1 MRLREPLLLPL
12 AAVCSGILA
21 AHFTPFTWQEILP
34 FALGA
39 ALLAAASCRAAP
51 FSSPLAALCSLA
63 LVAAAFGTPH
73 PPKTPRLT
81 VDDGQLAIFEGCVV
95 NPALPS
101 GGRERFDLELAPAI
115 RAQVVLFTRKNL
127 QIPALPYGTR
137 IEFTGRIRPIHNF
150 NNPGSFDALRY
161 FARRQVYWTASGDV
175 ATLKTLPGFCG
186 VSWERPIFALRAAA
200 LQRLE
205 SLYPDDPYTAGMLA
219 AVLLGETSRM
229 ERLWTEDYRSTGT
242 YHALVISGS
251 HVAVLAAVLLLFLRL
266 LWVPQWAALSATISV
281 AWLYAGVTGW
291 QAPVVRS
298 AVGMSLYGVARIFY
312 REGRLLNLLA
322 GIALLFLVVD
332 PSQLFEASFQL
343 TFLAVAAIGAFAIP
357 ALEATSAPLAA
368 GCRALA
374 EVRRDIRLPP
384 RTAQF
389 RIELRLLA
397 LTLQLLVRLPLRVG
411 NALVVVSARLVLYL
425 WEIVVT
431 SFIIQVALALPMI
444 WYFHRLSFSGLTANV
459 MVLPAL
465 TAVVPLGFLAI
476 TLNSHPLAVTCRLLL
491 GLSKWAAAVNARWEP
506 EWRIP
511 PPPLW
516 LALLFAALLLF
527 AAWRR
532 VPRLGKLSAWVAIL
546 GVLAAIA
553 LHTFPPKVQPGRFE
567 LDALD
572 VGQGDSLLATFPSG
586 QLMLIDAGGI
596 PAFGLG
602 RKSALDVGE
611 DVVAPYLWSRAIRHL
626 DVVVMSHAHEDHMGG
641 MPAILRNFHPAEL
654 WTGAVAE
661 SPEWQNVRTAALRYG
676 VRIRQMRRHQAFAF
690 GGTSITILAPGPDYV
705 ADIKPK
711 NDDSLVLRIDYQATS
726 FLLAG
731 DMEKRTE
738 RELISADLL
747 QPATVLKVGHHGS
760 KTSSTPEF
768 LDLVQPSFALISAGF
783 ENSYGHPHPTT
794 LESLNAHHTR
804 TLRTDQLG
812 LLRVSSDGRR
822 IRLD

>member
-12 AAVCSGILA
+12 AAVCCGIGA
-21 AHFTPFTWQEILP
+21 AHFTPFTWPEILP
-34 FALGA
+34 FALVS
-39 ALLAAASCRAAP
+39 ALLAALSWTAAP
-51 FSSPLAALCSLA
+51 ISSRFAGLCALTLA
-63 LVAAAFGTPH
+63 AAAFGTPH
-73 PPKTPRLT
+73 PQNPPRLS

-101 GGRERFDLELAPAI
+101 GGRERFELELAPAI
-115 RAQVVLFTRKNL
+115 RAQVVLFSRKNL
-127 QIPALPYGTR
+127 DIPLLPYGTR
-137 IEFTGRIRPIHNF
+137 IEFTGRIRLIHNF

-161 FARRQVYWTASGDV
+161 FARQKVYWNASGDA

-186 VSWERPIFALRAAA
+186 TAWERPVFALRGAA

-205 SLYPDDPYTAGMLA
+205 SLYPHDSYTAGMLA
-219 AVLLGETSRM
+219 AILLGETSRI

-251 HVAVLAAVLLLFLRL
+251 HVAVLATVLLLFLRL
-266 LWVPQWAALSATISV
+266 LWIPPRAALSATIGV

-298 AVGMSLYGVARIFY
+298 AVGMTLYGVARIFY

-322 GIALLFLVVD
+322 GIAFLFLLAD

-343 TFLAVAAIGAFAIP
+343 TFLAVAAIGAFAVP
-357 ALEATSAPLAA
+357 LLEATSAPLAA

-374 EVRRDIRLPP
+374 EVRRDLRLAP

-389 RIELRLLA
+389 RIELRLLS
-397 LTLQLLVRLPLRVG
+397 LTLQLFAGLPLRLG
-411 NALVVVSARLVLYL
+411 NALVVVFARLALYL

-444 WYFHRLSFSGLTANV
+444 WYFHRLSFTGLTANV

-465 TAVVPLGFLAI
+465 TTVVPVGFLAI
-476 TLNSHPLAVTCRLLL
+476 ALNSHPLAVICRLLL
-491 GLSKWAAAVNARWEP
+491 ELSKWAAAVNARWEP
-506 EWRIP
+506 DWRIP

-532 VPRLGKLSAWVAIL
+532 VPRLARFAAWTGIL
-546 GVLAAIA
+546 TVLAGIA
-553 LHTFPPKVQPGRFE
+553 LHTFPPEVQSGQFE
-567 LDALD
+567 LDAID
-572 VGQGDSLLATFPSG
+572 VGQGDSLLATFPTG

-596 PAFGLG
+596 PAFGQT
-602 RKSALDVGE
+602 RQVSLDIGE

-641 MPAILRNFHPAEL
+641 MPAILRDFRPAEL

-661 SPEWQNVRTAALRYG
+661 SPEWQKVRAAAVRYN
-676 VRIRQMRRHQAFAF
+676 VRIREMRRLPPFPF
-690 GGTSITILAPGPDYV
+690 GGTSITILAPGPDYL

-711 NDDSLVLRIDYQATS
+711 NDDSLVMRIDYGTTA
-726 FLLAG
+726 FLLTG
-731 DMEKRTE
+731 DMEKRIE
-738 RELISADLL
+738 RDLISSGLL
-747 QPATVLKVGHHGS
+747 QPVTVLKVGHHGS
-760 KTSSTPEF
+760 RTSSTPEF
-768 LDLVQPSFALISAGF
+768 LDLVQPAFALISAGF
-783 ENSYGHPHPTT
+783 ENSYGHPHATT
-794 LESLNAHHTR
+794 IETLSAHHTR
-804 TLRTDQLG
+804 TLRTDQQG
-812 LLRVSSDGRR
+812 LLRLSSDGRR
-822 IRLD
+822 IRVD